1 MTPVNVGKNFDFIQK
16 NLKFL
21 FRARFKKKKE
31 VYLLWKDSVQ
41 QRLKQTG
48 HIFCYFG
55 HCHPQQWINCSVL
68 IKQRTCLI
76 TGAVA
81 SA

>member
-16 NLKFL
+16 KLSFCL
-21 FRARFKKKKE
+21 EPKE

-48 HIFCYFG
+48 HIFC
-55 HCHPQQWINCSVL
+55 
-68 IKQRTCLI
+68 
-76 TGAVA
+76 
-81 SA
+81 